1 MDYINAPLFFKI
13 RKVLRYIKVYGFNRT
28 YIKIKSQL
36 HMAKTEDFEGDVWT
50 NPSGIRGGDVA
61 IVGCGNFA
69 YSTIAYYVTKA
80 TNAKIKY
87 ALDINKYR
95 SLSLAKTYKVY
106 QAVSNFDK
114 ILSDPEISLIYIASN
129 HHSHAEYAI
138 RAIECGKN
146 VHIEKPHAVNKI
158 QLEKLIDAMARN
170 PDSKV
175 FLGYNRPKSSLFK
188 KLLSSMQNESGTV
201 TANWFI
207 AGHKIEDDHWYFSK
221 KEGGR
226 ILGNL
231 CHWSDL
237 TIQLIGLKNCFP
249 CKISPAIDP
258 DSTSDFSYAISFA
271 DGSQAAFTFSAKG
284 HTFEGVRE
292 YLNLHK
298 GNLLASLQ
306 DFGSLELSIGEKY
319 KRINSFY
326 RDHGHKKNIQN
337 SYIKTISNE
346 SGEDLFYVY
355 ATGLLILK
363 IKEATD
369 SGSIVTCDPESSL
382 SLKN

>member
-13 RKVLRYIKVYGFNRT
+13 SKALRYIKLYGINRT

-36 HMAKTEDFEGDVWT
+36 HMAEIEDFEGDVWT

-87 ALDINKYR
+87 ALDVNKYR
-95 SLSLAKTYKVY
+95 SLSLAKTYKIY

-201 TANWFI
+201 TVNWFI

-298 GNLLASLQ
+298 GNLLANLQ
-306 DFGSLELSIGEKY
+306 DFGSLELSIGAKY

-337 SYIKTISNE
+337 SYIKTVSNE